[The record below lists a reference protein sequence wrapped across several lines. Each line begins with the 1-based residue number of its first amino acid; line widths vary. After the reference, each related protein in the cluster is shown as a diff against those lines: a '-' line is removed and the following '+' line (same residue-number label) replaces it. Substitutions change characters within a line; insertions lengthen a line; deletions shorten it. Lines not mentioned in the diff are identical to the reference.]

1 MPRMKTEQVR
11 VTAYTLTRALR
22 AAAAF
27 TDANKKSH
35 RHRICL
41 RTATW
46 TDDTPIP
53 TQGGN
58 TDTTGEKSALIAAAG
73 GPLRC
78 LSVLAG
84 ETKTFDEFAVD
95 ITPSAA
101 ALIVKLFSAAGEVEL
116 KHDGKTLT
124 VTATDA
130 LFDNRR
136 IEVRALKPEVRSDAL
151 LIAQRINVVA
161 ALSSKDITIT
171 HEASVALAAAAK
183 ALGAPLLINP
193 ITHGKEYGAELQY
206 GSIAVGYTRAYQ
218 ASSILSPA
226 WGAILDL
233 EAAAGAGDW
242 QDDTVTLQHL
252 IDGALPRRVISIVQ
266 PSDSTSEEPDS
277 EPIDLDA
284 IDIDIDQD
292 GVETFASAL
301 LQRGSGTAMTDA
313 DGTLQVNVTIPA
325 ADAFADEEAIA

>member
-1 MPRMKTEQVR
+1 MPRLKTEQVR
-11 VTAYTLTRALR
+11 VPAYDLTRALR

-27 TDANKKSH
+27 TDVNKKSH

-41 RTATW
+41 RTAMW

-95 ITPSAA
+95 ITPGAA

-136 IEVRALKPEVRSDAL
+136 IEVRALKPEARSDAL
-151 LIAQRINVVA
+151 LITQRIA
-161 ALSSKDITIT
+161 AITSHIPMAISIT
-171 HEASVALAAAAK
+171 HEASVAIAAAAK
-183 ALGAPLLINP
+183 ALGAPVAMEP
-193 ITHGKEYGAELQY
+193 ISHGKEWGAELQY
-206 GSIAVGYTRAYQ
+206 ASVAVGYTRAHLTR
-218 ASSILSPA
+218 ASLAPA
-226 WGAILDL
+226 WDAILEQELIRVDDPW
-233 EAAAGAGDW
+233 AGDM
-242 QDDTVTLQHL
+242 VTLQHL
-252 IDGALPRRVISIVQ
+252 IDGALPRRAVTVLPGGQ
-266 PSDSTSEEPDS
+266 PAEPDG

-284 IDIDIDQD
+284 IDIDQD

-301 LQRGSGTAMTDA
+301 LQRGSGTALTDA
-313 DGTLQVNVTIPA
+313 DGTLHVNVTIPA

>member
-1 MPRMKTEQVR
+1 MPRLKTEQVR
-11 VTAYTLTRALR
+11 VRAYELTRALR

-41 RTATW
+41 RTTTW
-46 TDDTPIP
+46 TDDAVTSP
-53 TQGGN
+53 T
-58 TDTTGEKSALIAAAG
+58 DDVVGEKSALIAAAG
-73 GPLRC
+73 GPLR
-78 LSVLAG
+78 VVAVMAG
-84 ETKTFDEFAVD
+84 EVKTLDEFAID
-95 ITPSAA
+95 ITPGAA

-136 IEVRALKPEVRSDAL
+136 IEVRALKPEARSDAL

-161 ALSSKDITIT
+161 TLSSKDITVT

-183 ALGAPLLINP
+183 ALGAPLLITP
-193 ITHGKEYGAELQY
+193 ITHGKEYGAELHY

-233 EAAAGAGDW
+233 ESAAGAGDW

-252 IDGALPRRVISIVQ
+252 IDGALPRRVVSIVQ
-266 PSDSTSEEPDS
+266 PSTSTSEEPDAG
-277 EPIDLDA
+277 PIDLDNL
-284 IDIDIDQD
+284 DEDDTVD
-292 GVETFASAL
+292 V
-301 LQRGSGTAMTDA
+301 
-313 DGTLQVNVTIPA
+313 VTTV
-325 ADAFADEEAIA
+325 DAFADEEAIA